1 MLSVSSCFQSLRDRS
16 QCALIP
22 FLTAGDP
29 DLATTEAAIK
39 VLDAAGADLIELGV
53 PYSDPLADGPTIQ
66 AAATRALAQGVTLED
81 VWKYGY
87 KLFLIPIIGLS
98 TLKSLLKRASFT
110 LVVRD

>member
-1 MLSVSSCFQSLRDRS
+1 LRKSGERILFFDEFTVSNRPNTYDGWAEKNTRPEVSSDESKNREKLNG
-16 QCALIP
+16 L
-22 FLTAGDP
+22 
-29 DLATTEAAIK
+29 
-39 VLDAAGADLIELGV
+39 
-53 PYSDPLADGPTIQ
+53 
-66 AAATRALAQGVTLED
+66 LED

>member
-1 MLSVSSCFQSLRDRS
+1 MPRRNYGNAVKQRTLRFFTLLLDFANDELEGDESGLENLQRSIQINWQSDR
-16 QCALIP
+16 QLIVR
-22 FLTAGDP
+22 T
-29 DLATTEAAIK
+29 K
-39 VLDAAGADLIELGV
+39 VR
-53 PYSDPLADGPTIQ
+53 Y
-66 AAATRALAQGVTLED
+66 LED